1 MEIRRLR
8 AIKSEIRVLGISDGG
23 PPFPATTGIGIV
35 GVVFRGGRWFDGVLK
50 TVVSKS
56 RRDEM
61 LLITRMVRLSPHYDQ
76 IRVLILDGLLFR
88 GPVLL
93 NIENLRRR
101 LQRPVIAVFD
111 SKKTRVPKG
120 IGAKPVNDENKRQF
134 PFSLWISGIH
144 PEDALALARVITTK
158 SPLPEPLRVSR
169 LVARE
174 FNRRLQFLSKT
185 LKDTRRANRTAT

>member
-1 MEIRRLR
+1 MELRRLR
-8 AIKSEIRVLGISDGG
+8 TIKAEIRVLGISDGG
-23 PPFPATTGIGIV
+23 PPFPAATGIGIV

-50 TVVSKS
+50 TVVSKT

-61 LLITRMVRLSPHYDQ
+61 LMITRMVRLSPHYDQ
-76 IRVLILDGLLFR
+76 IRVLILDGLLLRRPF
-88 GPVLL
+88 LL

-101 LQRPVIAVFD
+101 LRRPVIAVFD

-120 IGAKPVNDENKRQF
+120 VGAMLVNDDKRQF

-144 PEDALALARVITTK
+144 PEDALALVRVITTQP
-158 SPLPEPLRVSR
+158 PLPEPLRVSR

-185 LKDTRRANRTAT
+185 FKDTRRAKRTAT